1 MRIAVSGAHRTGKT
15 TLIEN
20 LREALPDYEYKPE
33 AYYELEEQG
42 FSFSDVPRYEDY
54 LMMLEFSIEQIF
66 SSVHNVIFDRCP
78 VDYFAYLQSVSKKNN
93 DEIHSMYNRVHEA
106 MNEIDMVVFLPIEK
120 NDLIGCVESELPE
133 LRAKVNE
140 SIKELI
146 RGFNLNKIEVTG
158 TPDERITKVISSIKA
173 WK

>member
-20 LREALPDYEYKPE
+20 LREALPDYEFREE
-33 AYYELEEQG
+33 AYYELEEEG

-54 LMMLEFSIEQIF
+54 LMMLEYSIEQI
-66 SSVHNVIFDRCP
+66 SSSGDNVIFDRCP
-78 VDYFAYLQSVSKKNN
+78 IDYFAYLQSVSKSNN
-93 DEIHSMYNRVHEA
+93 DEIHSIYNRVHNTT
-106 MNEIDMVVFLPIEK
+106 NEIDLVVFLPIEK
-120 NDLIGCVESELPE
+120 NDLIGCSESELPE
-133 LRAKVNE
+133 LRTEVDE

-146 RGFNLNKIEVTG
+146 RDFNLNIIEVTG
-158 TPDERITKVISSIKA
+158 APDVRTNKVISSIKA